1 MFSQTVRGFLAAPFD
16 PDGDG
21 QTSLLEWFAFVGL
34 MLVFIRVWTYLL
46 NELLE
51 A

>member
-1 MFSQTVRGFLAAPFD
+1 MIVQEVKGFLAEPFD

-34 MLVFIRVWTYLL
+34 MLVFVRIWSTILDYM
-46 NELLE
+46 LE
-51 A
+51 